1 MMRAETVS
9 AEMIEARQQQGS
21 VTLYSFLLWLQLP
34 LLALL
39 VYGAYHWGER
49 WWQQPLQNVEIR
61 GELQETN
68 NRQLRL
74 DVWQVADGRYVD
86 VDMQA
91 VKNAVEQ
98 QPWVNRAEVYRQ
110 WPHGLVV
117 RVEEQQPVARW
128 GRNALLNTS
137 GQVFYPGS
145 WQGYEHL
152 PLMSGP
158 EERALSMMEQ
168 FRSLSQLLRP
178 LQLKLDALHLE
189 PRGAWTLALNN
200 DIRLLLG
207 RGETLAKVRRFSR
220 IYQAELSEHSA
231 RVQTVD
237 ARYTNG
243 LAVTWKPEDENG
255 AEKAKAES

>member
-1 MMRAETVS
+1 MISAATSRASMMA
-9 AEMIEARQQQGS
+9 AKPQQGS

-49 WWQQPLQNVEIR
+49 WWQQPLQNVEIQ
-61 GELQETN
+61 GALKETN
-68 NRQLRL
+68 SRQLRL

-91 VKNAVEQ
+91 VKNRVEQ
-98 QPWVNRAEVYRQ
+98 HPWVHRVEVYRQ

-128 GRNALLNTS
+128 GHNALLNSS
-137 GQVFYPGS
+137 GQVFNPGS
-145 WQGYEHL
+145 WQGYEQL

-178 LQLKLDALHLE
+178 LQLKLDALQLE
-189 PRGAWTLALNN
+189 PRGAWTLALSN
-200 DIRLLLG
+200 DIQLLLG

-220 IYQAELSEHSA
+220 IYSAELREHSA
-231 RVQTVD
+231 RIKTVD

-243 LAVTWKPEDENG
+243 LAVTWKPEAAIESQ
-255 AEKAKAES
+255 KAET